1 MSKRLSNDLV
11 RNKPKHPRK
20 RLKLTIPH
28 APSVNLMYRYVR
40 GRKVLTRQAI
50 SYIKAVQTIAE
61 REVRKQSYQKEEKG
75 VWMVVELKYFYP
87 DRKIRDSHNMIK
99 IIMDSLEGF
108 CFENDAY
115 ARVVE
120 SFVGMDRDNPRIE
133 VEIYP
138 SNYEKDLREV
148 EECGSK

>member
-75 VWMVVELKYFYP
+75 VWMVLELRFYFP
-87 DRKIRDSHNMIK
+87 DLIKRDTNNTHK
-99 IIMDSLEGF
+99 IIADALEGV
-108 CFENDAY
+108 CYENDQYLLVRDIY
-115 ARVVE
+115 AKL
-120 SFVGMDRDNPRIE
+120 DRDNPRVECVLYPQPMKE
-133 VEIYP
+133 V
-138 SNYEKDLREV
+138 K
-148 EECGSK
+148 GK